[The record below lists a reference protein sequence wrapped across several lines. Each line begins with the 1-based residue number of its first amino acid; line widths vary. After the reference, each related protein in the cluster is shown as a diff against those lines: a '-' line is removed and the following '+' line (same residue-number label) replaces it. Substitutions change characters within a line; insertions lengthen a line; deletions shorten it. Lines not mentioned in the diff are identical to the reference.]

1 MHRECTQEK
10 LPVDNCIV
18 LGGHRNRQTC
28 YVSTPCARP
37 FESMGE
43 VLLFSFFGLRGVSV
57 GVVYAGN
64 NQGFKCLTGRCDHR
78 TPLTMT
84 MPAQSWLILHY
95 FFCFRSATSDT
106 GPNCQANNSHWDI
119 RMDGSTGESYL
130 KPGHCTHVWL
140 PLRFSASYFGN

>member
-1 MHRECTQEK
+1 MWDWEGTVTVRPAPCQHRA
-10 LPVDNCIV
+10 L
-18 LGGHRNRQTC
+18 
-28 YVSTPCARP
+28 ARSSP
-37 FESMGE
+37 WGKFCCS
-43 VLLFSFFGLRGVSV
+43 LFFCLRGVPV
-57 GVVYAGN
+57 GVVYGGN
-64 NQGFKCLTGRCDHR
+64 NQRFKCLTGRCDHR
-78 TPLTMT
+78 TPLTIT

-119 RMDGSTGESYL
+119 HMDGSRGESYL